1 MKFKCNSCQH
11 MFWHEAD
18 KNECFC
24 PKCGNTSTR
33 HTEEKEEGQGA
44 FCNECGTEIPSCSA
58 TYPICGC
65 PVSSTKIRHCHE
77 CGAEMTD
84 SVHVCPQCGCPVTP
98 AAPLPISPL
107 PPVSI
112 TQTASPMEIEEQE
125 LSLPPRSKALYWFI
139 GGIVAI
145 MLVGFGLFHSATD
158 FFKEKI
164 SASESVAETPRQVV
178 IDGTNL
184 RLRYAPHPNA
194 ETYKRIDGTN
204 WHPQKG
210 ERFPYKGETEDFYK
224 IDYNGIVLYVSKL
237 HTHID

>member
-11 MFWHEAD
+11 VFWHEAD

-58 TYPICGC
+58 TCPICGC

-98 AAPLPISPL
+98 VAPLPISPL

-145 MLVGFGLFHSATD
+145 MLVGFGLSL
-158 FFKEKI
+158 I
-164 SASESVAETPRQVV
+164 
-178 IDGTNL
+178 
-184 RLRYAPHPNA
+184 
-194 ETYKRIDGTN
+194 
-204 WHPQKG
+204 
-210 ERFPYKGETEDFYK
+210 
-224 IDYNGIVLYVSKL
+224 
-237 HTHID
+237 HI